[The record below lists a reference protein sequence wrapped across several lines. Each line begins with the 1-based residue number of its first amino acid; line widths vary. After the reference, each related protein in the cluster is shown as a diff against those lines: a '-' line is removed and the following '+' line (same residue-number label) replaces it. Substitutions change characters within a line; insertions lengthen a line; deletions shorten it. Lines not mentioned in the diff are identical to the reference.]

1 MTKPGY
7 IMTNI
12 PEGFVKVSYYAIFTD
27 EEAMP
32 MIPDIESYKVMDNAL
47 QHSAFSG
54 GNIRVE
60 KKLWQTD
67 SN

>member
-32 MIPDIESYKVMDNAL
+32 MIPDIESYKEAIFWYVTRRL
-47 QHSAFSG
+47 LRYS
-54 GNIRVE
+54 
-60 KKLWQTD
+60 
-67 SN
+67 